1 LLWGKF
7 LKTEDGKIT
16 VIGGG
21 AIGGIVAGRL
31 ARAGVAVN
39 LLARG
44 AHLDAIRSNG
54 LAVIDDDE
62 RYTLNVTATDQP
74 ETLGVQDL
82 LFICLK
88 GPALTAA
95 ASSLKPLVGPGT
107 HIVSV
112 MNGVPWWYL
121 NEFGGALA
129 GQRLESV
136 DPAGVVSSA
145 LPPSQASGCV
155 VHISSSIAEPGV
167 IRKGYGNELII
178 GPGSARTADRAAHAI
193 DLLQRSKF
201 DVVASNNIR
210 RDIWVKLWGNMT
222 MNPISAITRSTG
234 DIILDDP
241 LTESLVV
248 AVMEEA
254 RRIGQEIGIE
264 LTMTTDARNA
274 MTRKLGAFRTSM
286 LQDVEAGRQLEIE
299 AILGAPYEI
308 ALKAGIPAPF
318 ISVLYGLVGQLN
330 VNLTK
335 PACDASSNPRPT

>member
-1 LLWGKF
+1 LN
-7 LKTEDGKIT
+7 TQDGKIT
-16 VIGGG
+16 VVGGG
-21 AIGGIVAGRL
+21 AIGGIVAARL
-31 ARAGVAVN
+31 ARSGQAVS

-44 AHLDAIRSNG
+44 AQLDAIKRSG
-54 LAVIDDDE
+54 LSVIDGDD
-62 RYTLNVTATDQP
+62 RYTLKVDATDQP
-74 ETLGVQDL
+74 ETLGVQGL

-95 ASSLKPLVGPGT
+95 AASLKPLVGPGT

-136 DPAGVVSSA
+136 DPGGVVSAA

-178 GPGSARTADRAAHAI
+178 GPGSARMADRAARAVELLRHA
-193 DLLQRSKF
+193 QF
-201 DVVASNNIR
+201 DVVASDDIR

-234 DIILDDP
+234 DVILDDP
-241 LTESLVV
+241 LTKNLVV
-248 AVMEEA
+248 SVMEEA
-254 RRIGQEIGIE
+254 RRIGKEIGIE

-308 ALKAGIPAPF
+308 AVKAGIPAPF

-330 VNLTK
+330 ANLIK
-335 PACDASSNPRPT
+335 QA

>member
-1 LLWGKF
+1 LNTKNGN
-7 LKTEDGKIT
+7 IT
-16 VIGGG
+16 VVGGG
-21 AIGGIVAGRL
+21 AIGGIVAARL
-31 ARAGVAVN
+31 ARAGVAVS

-44 AHLDAIRSNG
+44 AHLDAIKHNG
-54 LAVIDDDE
+54 LVVIDGDE
-62 RYTLNVTATDQP
+62 RHTLNVTATDQP

-82 LFICLK
+82 VFICLK

-95 ASSLKPLVGPGT
+95 ASSLKPLIGPGT

-112 MNGVPWWYL
+112 MNGVPWWFL

-129 GQRLESV
+129 GRRLESV
-136 DPAGVVSSA
+136 DPAGVVSAA
-145 LPPSQASGCV
+145 LPPSQVSGCV

-178 GPGSARTADRAAHAI
+178 GPGSAQMADRATHAI
-193 DLLQRSKF
+193 DLLRRARF
-201 DVVASNNIR
+201 DVVTSDNIR

-234 DIILDDP
+234 DVILDDP
-241 LTESLVV
+241 LTKSLVV
-248 AVMEEA
+248 SVMEEA
-254 RRIGQEIGIE
+254 RCIGKEIGIE

-308 ALKAGIPAPF
+308 AVKAAIPAPF
-318 ISVLYGLVGQLN
+318 ISMLYGLVGQLN
-330 VNLTK
+330 ANLIK
-335 PACDASSNPRPT
+335 RV